1 MQQQHNEPRLR
12 ALLADLSKR
21 DTAPISLDED
31 LLEALDLD
39 SLGALRMLAA
49 VEKRFGVRFPDG
61 ELSQLRTL
69 RRLLDSIAL
78 TEQEEKNS

>member
-1 MQQQHNEPRLR
+1 MQQQHNEARLR
-12 ALLADLSKR
+12 TLLTELSKR
-21 DTAPISLDED
+21 DTAPISLDDD

-49 VEKRFGVRFPDG
+49 VEKHFGVRFPDD

-69 RRLLDSIAL
+69 RRLLDGIPL
-78 TEQEEKNS
+78 TEQEERTS